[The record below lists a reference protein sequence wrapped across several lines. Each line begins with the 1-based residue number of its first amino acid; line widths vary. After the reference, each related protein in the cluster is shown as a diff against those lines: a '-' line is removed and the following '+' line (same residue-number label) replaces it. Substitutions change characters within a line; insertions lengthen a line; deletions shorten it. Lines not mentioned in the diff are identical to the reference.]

1 MKKTSVWRGVSM
13 VSALLL
19 TVSLLAGNILETY
32 RTSVDAFVGT
42 RSQKTVT
49 EGSDNEEDSWNYK
62 SAFKTAEEAYEG
74 FKEYAIRSSQETYA
88 LLKNENDALPLAKDA
103 KLTMFG
109 IRSYAPVYGNTGG
122 SVPDGKSTVE
132 IFDAFTERG
141 FQLNPSML
149 AAYEKFFA
157 DKEWTVPQF
166 GGGISPAYAEVT
178 AYNDPCELTLSELE
192 QLNPDYNSQYSEY
205 SDAAI
210 VVVGR
215 VGGEN
220 GDGYYPGEAGR
231 ADGVETVTGNILSLS
246 DEEMALIDEAK
257 ANFDKVIVLVNAT
270 NPMEIGNLKDDP
282 DIDAIMWIG
291 YPGAYG
297 FYGVADVLN
306 GTVSPSA
313 HLGDTFAKNSAL
325 APAMANYGNIP
336 WENAGD
342 FAEVEN
348 VNSYLIE
355 AEGIYA
361 GYRYYETRYADIVLG
376 NGGSEASAGTYAN
389 ADGTVAEKD
398 GTWDY
403 ANEVVYPFGY
413 GLSYTEFEQTLDSVE
428 ILGTKETATVTVT
441 TKNTGDVAGKAVVQ
455 LYASAPYTDY
465 DKENH
470 IEKSAVQLMD
480 FEKTKTLEP
489 GESQTI
495 TMEVDMSN
503 LASYDSEN
511 AKTYIVDPGTYYFAI
526 GEDAHDALNNILA
539 AQEKTTKDGMT
550 ADGNAD
556 KTYEW
561 TWDGEVDAE
570 TFSVSKNGTEITN
583 ALSEGDY
590 AMDINAFMPDTVTY
604 LSRSDWDGT
613 FPETYS
619 GLSANE
625 QLSKLLGNDII
636 ELKTDDDV
644 SDLVFGD
651 TTSTLTLNDLK
662 GADFDD
668 PRWEELVNKVSVQE
682 FLDFAANA
690 FHNIAAIPSVG
701 LMQYA
706 ADDGPN
712 GSDSHYLT
720 EGQYQGKPYEDAESY
735 DYGTRVSATPQ
746 NIAYSWNKE
755 LSYEFGEIILGE
767 STLVL
772 NLPIIIGPGMN
783 IHRHAYNSRGAE
795 YYSEDPILTGYIGS
809 AVVQGAQS
817 KGTLVN
823 IKHAAFNDQEINRSG
838 IAVFM
843 NEQKARELEL
853 RGLEQAFEANGK
865 PASFAADETKANTYT
880 EGALGVMSSYNRIG
894 AVASSANVGVQ
905 EQIMRG
911 EWGFKGYNVTD
922 FTGVSLKGAPKES
935 ILAGTTAFCGFGVSE
950 EIKYWNPEAL
960 SGDRE
965 MLLAIKEN
973 IHYLLYALSHSA
985 AMNGVNAT
993 THSVNVMTWW
1003 RATYLSCIGV
1013 FAVLTAAGLI
1023 GTAVSRRKKSGKKE
1037 N

>member
-570 TFSVSKNGTEITN
+570 TFSVSKNGTKITN

-720 EGQYQGKPYEDAESY
+720 EGKYQGKPYEDAESY
-735 DYGTRVSATPQ
+735 DYGTRVSVTPQ

-911 EWGFKGYNVTD
+911 EWGFKGYNITD